1 MMSLPGLRP
10 MAEKLFSD
18 VRELTFDGVG
28 VTRQSYG
35 RGESDTADYLRAF
48 AASEG
53 LEVRADRAANLV
65 FGLPQTAAASAVT
78 WCGSHI
84 DSVPQGGN
92 FDGYAGVVAGL
103 LCLIAQK
110 AGGTPYARP
119 LEVVAFRGEES
130 AWFGKAY
137 MGSGAL
143 FGKVSESD
151 LALKQRSTG
160 ESMEACMRRC
170 GADVEAIRAQQPL
183 LDKARIKAYLEL
195 HIEQG
200 PVMVARQLPLAVVSG
215 IRGNV
220 RHNRVVC
227 HGDAQHSGV
236 VPRWLRHDAMFA
248 VADLIMRIDEHWRV
262 LLERGTDLVVT
273 TGIVS
278 TDPAEHSISRIPGQV
293 SFSLEARSKSTD
305 TLEAFYQLM
314 RAECGSI
321 ERERGVRFEFDR
333 RLLSDPATM
342 DEKLCGV
349 LSEACAAQEA
359 AFELIPSG
367 AGHDASLFA
376 NAGIPSG
383 MLFVRNQNGSHNP
396 HEAMDIEDFMLG
408 VGAMDA
414 AFARLK

>member
-1 MMSLPGLRP
+1 MSLPGLRP

-65 FGLPQTAAASAVT
+65 FGLPQTATASAVT

-305 TLEAFYQLM
+305 TLEAFYQLV

>member
-1 MMSLPGLRP
+1 MSLPGLRP

-103 LCLIAQK
+103 LCLVAQK

-151 LALKQRSTG
+151 LALKQRTTG

-170 GADVEAIRAQQPL
+170 GADVEAIRAQQTL

-305 TLEAFYQLM
+305 TLEAFYRLM